1 MAAFEQAFKITM
13 KNEGGYSNH
22 PNDHGGET
30 WRGVARH
37 FWPEWPGWKI
47 VDEIKSGNPASLN
60 AALAADT
67 SLEAHVLA
75 FYRVN
80 FWDTGSLDL
89 INDQAVANQL
99 FDAAVN
105 MGAGTGAKFLQAGV
119 NLLSP
124 GTLAVDGKIGKLS
137 IASANALNGE
147 QLYNAICTIRKQR
160 YEHLIAANPPQ
171 AEFRKSWF
179 SRMPPYDQANS

>member
-13 KNEGGYSNH
+13 KNEGGYSNNPH
-22 PNDHGGET
+22 DHGGET

-47 VDEIKSGNPASLN
+47 IYDIKSVNPASLN

-67 SLEAHVLA
+67 TLEDYVLA
-75 FYRVN
+75 FYRAN

-137 IASANALNGE
+137 IAAANGLNGE
-147 QLYNAICTIRKQR
+147 QLYNAICNIRKQR
-160 YEHLIAANPPQ
+160 YEHLIAANPSQ
-171 AEFRKSWF
+171 AVFKDSWF
-179 SRMPPYDQANS
+179 SRMPPYNEADN